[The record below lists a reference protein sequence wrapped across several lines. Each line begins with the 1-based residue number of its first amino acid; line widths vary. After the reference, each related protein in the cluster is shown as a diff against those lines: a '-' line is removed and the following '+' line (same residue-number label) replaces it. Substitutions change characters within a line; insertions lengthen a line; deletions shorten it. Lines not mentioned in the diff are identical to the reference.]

1 MYGGAPKPVQLD
13 LRTSTQQNE
22 LVSMP
27 MNHFPRIFT
36 VIVLAHLVVAI
47 VHGWAHQSLMIGL
60 TTNQQLFIIVVIIAA
75 PLVAMVLSWTQAANT
90 SATLLGLS
98 MLGSLVFGLV
108 NHYVIASPDHVSHLP
123 AGTVALVFKVTAA
136 LLAITEVL
144 GSLVGWRALQRLR
157 D

>member
-1 MYGGAPKPVQLD
+1 MYGGAPKPLQLV
-13 LRTSTQQNE
+13 LHTSIQQNE
-22 LVSMP
+22 LMCIP
-27 MNHFPRIFT
+27 MNHFPRICT

-60 TTNQQLFIIVVIIAA
+60 TTNQQLFIIIVIIAA

-98 MLGSLVFGLV
+98 MLGSLVFGVV

-123 AGTVALVFKVTAA
+123 GVPAALAFKVTAA
-136 LLAITEVL
+136 LLVITEVL
-144 GSLVGWRALQRLR
+144 GCLAGWRALQRLR